1 VLRVIELLTFDLNPP
16 EEDELEELE
25 EYELEPLE

>member
-1 VLRVIELLTFDLNPP
+1 MDCSTGSWATGA

-25 EYELEPLE
+25 EDDETGAAAG